1 MTSITIFLNKQCFH
15 VYLSLCIQE
24 MSKQERQRV
33 EELMMENK
41 RLDHQKN
48 ELITAF
54 KKQVKLI
61 DILKRQKVGVV

>member
-1 MTSITIFLNKQCFH
+1 
-15 VYLSLCIQE
+15 

-33 EELMMENK
+33 EEMMMENK

>member
-1 MTSITIFLNKQCFH
+1 
-15 VYLSLCIQE
+15 
-24 MSKQERQRV
+24 MSKQERQKV

-41 RLDHQKN
+41 RLDHQKS

-61 DILKRQKVGVV
+61 DILKRQKVGVA